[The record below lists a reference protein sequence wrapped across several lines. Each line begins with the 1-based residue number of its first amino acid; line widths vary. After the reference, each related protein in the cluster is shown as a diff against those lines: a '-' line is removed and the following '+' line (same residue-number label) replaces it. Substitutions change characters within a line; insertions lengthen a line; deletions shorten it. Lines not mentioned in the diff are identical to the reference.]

1 MPTAEL
7 LIVEDSRADAHM
19 AMRVLFKRHIAE
31 RIEWAHDGQAALDY
45 LFREGTY
52 AEREPGNPKLVVLDI
67 NMPGL
72 NGLQVLDRIRLHPM
86 TKHVPVVLFST
97 SETAADIRLGY
108 ERGANSYLNKPLDP
122 KDYVELLAKTGEYW
136 IKENRLP
143 G

>member
-1 MPTAEL
+1 
-7 LIVEDSRADAHM
+7 
-19 AMRVLFKRHIAE
+19 
-31 RIEWAHDGQAALDY
+31 
-45 LFREGTY
+45 
-52 AEREPGNPKLVVLDI
+52 
-67 NMPGL
+67 
-72 NGLQVLDRIRLHPM
+72 M